1 MFLAGVIL
9 YSQPVIFD
17 FIIFYN
23 VYSEYIQGS
32 YSSVMLPNTTV
43 FHLIMGFSA
52 VQYNSLF
59 HFLSTFIVTVVSTN
73 SHIYTLQ
80 ILTLLVIQEHE
91 DLSSSHSF

>member
-1 MFLAGVIL
+1 MFLAEVIL

-17 FIIFYN
+17 FIIFY
-23 VYSEYIQGS
+23 VYFEYIQGS

-52 VQYNSLF
+52 VLYNSLF

-73 SHIYTLQ
+73 SHIYTLR
-80 ILTLLVIQEHE
+80 ILTLLVIQEHG
-91 DLSSSHSF
+91 DLSSSHNF